1 MKKFP
6 SGRYKSIIPATGI
19 EAIYIS
25 DKSGESWRCPILL
38 WAIKEE
44 LEDGTHYSSVVGFVA
59 SYDSVDEAEAS
70 HSFQCY
76 SEIGD
81 EETNDHVADL
91 IRTIKARLA
100 KKEAAEC

>member
-19 EAIYIS
+19 EAIYIN
-25 DKSGESWRCPILL
+25 KSGESWRCPILL

-44 LEDGTHYSSVVGFVA
+44 RAIDGTHNSSVVGFVA
-59 SYDSVDEAEAS
+59 SYDSVDEAEES